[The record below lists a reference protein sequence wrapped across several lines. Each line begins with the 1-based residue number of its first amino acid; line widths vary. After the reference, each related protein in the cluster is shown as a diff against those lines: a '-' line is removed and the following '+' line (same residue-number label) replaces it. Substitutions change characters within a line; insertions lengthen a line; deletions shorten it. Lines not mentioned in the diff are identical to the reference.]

1 VVYYEYPQNGQNLR
15 RLMDIGEPQRIHT
28 INPQQEPVP
37 QWLPEREPMQIPQ
50 DEPVSIPQKVG
61 E

>member
-1 VVYYEYPQNGQNLR
+1 
-15 RLMDIGEPQRIHT
+15 MDIGEPQRIHT